1 MHLSAIYLL
10 LLPSRLFHAIIH
22 CDGDVD
28 DNNGDKCDDKDDD
41 EDDDAK

>member
-28 DNNGDKCDDKDDD
+28 ENNDDKYDDKDDD
-41 EDDDAK
+41 EDAK